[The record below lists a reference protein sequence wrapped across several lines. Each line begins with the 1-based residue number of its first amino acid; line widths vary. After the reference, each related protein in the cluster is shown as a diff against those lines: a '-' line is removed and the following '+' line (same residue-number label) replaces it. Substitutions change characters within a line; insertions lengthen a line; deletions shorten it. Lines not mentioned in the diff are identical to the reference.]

1 MAGLSQ
7 STPTWEDG
15 VPFSILTDLGD
26 CRNVNFVNPFEFLG
40 VEPDATEQEIKSAYR
55 QKLKQLHPDKHV
67 GAPDHIVSQLAEF
80 TQQLNDV
87 YKDLNLNLD
96 HYRLLYTREKPKV
109 VNKPNPFS
117 FSSSTLSQIER
128 ANVSAANLN
137 QLLEEFRFPHRTS
150 NLVLTAI
157 RMRSLAL
164 KRPAMEEGFPFQ
176 FAIMFVLGAE
186 IARLIIGQNL
196 GETGDVLDLKG
207 LESQSYLQGATD
219 DAKYFMDIN
228 DSDLQS
234 FITALPSS
242 IGTWV
247 IEEIKKISN
256 GVREAELVL
265 QRFIVSGMV
274 FILFQV

>member
-1 MAGLSQ
+1 MGS
-7 STPTWEDG
+7 
-15 VPFSILTDLGD
+15 
-26 CRNVNFVNPFEFLG
+26 VNPFEFLG

-87 YKDLNLNLD
+87 YKYLNLNLD
-96 HYRLLYTREKPKV
+96 HYRLLYTREKSKI

-117 FSSSTLSQIER
+117 FSTSTLSQLER
-128 ANVSAANLN
+128 ANISTTNLN
-137 QLLEEFRFPHRTS
+137 QLLEELRFPHRTS
-150 NLVLTAI
+150 NLALTAI

-186 IARLIIGQNL
+186 IARLILGQNL
-196 GETGDVLDLKG
+196 GETGDVLDLMG
-207 LESQSYLQGATD
+207 LESQSYIQGATD
-219 DAKYFMDIN
+219 DAKYFMDII
-228 DSDLQS
+228 DSDIQS
-234 FITALPSS
+234 FITTLPSN

-247 IEEIKKISN
+247 TSETKKISN
-256 GVREAELVL
+256 GVSVAEAMV

>member
-1 MAGLSQ
+1 M
-7 STPTWEDG
+7 
-15 VPFSILTDLGD
+15 SISVLPNLAH
-26 CRNVNFVNPFEFLG
+26 CRNVESVNPFEFLG

-55 QKLKQLHPDKHV
+55 QKLKQLHPDKQF
-67 GAPDHIVSQLAEF
+67 GAPDHIVSQLKEF

-117 FSSSTLSQIER
+117 FSTSTLSQLER
-128 ANVSAANLN
+128 ANVSTANLN
-137 QLLEEFRFPHRTS
+137 QLLEGLRFPHSTS
-150 NLVLTAI
+150 NLALTAI

-164 KRPAMEEGFPFQ
+164 KGPAIQEVFPFQ
-176 FAIMFVLGAE
+176 FAVMFVLGAE
-186 IARLIIGQNL
+186 IARLIYGQNL
-196 GETGDVLDLKG
+196 GETGDVLDLMG
-207 LESQSYLQGATD
+207 LESQSYIQGATD
-219 DAKYFMDIN
+219 DAKYFMDII
-228 DSDLQS
+228 DSDIQS
-234 FITALPSS
+234 FITTLPSH

-247 IEEIKKISN
+247 SYETKKISN
-256 GVREAELVL
+256 GVKTAETIL

>member
-1 MAGLSQ
+1 LNH
-7 STPTWEDG
+7 
-15 VPFSILTDLGD
+15 
-26 CRNVNFVNPFEFLG
+26 CRNVGSVNPFEFLG

-67 GAPDHIVSQLAEF
+67 GAPEHIVSQLKEF

-117 FSSSTLSQIER
+117 FSTSTLSQLER
-128 ANVSAANLN
+128 ANVSTTNLN
-137 QLLEEFRFPHRTS
+137 QLLEELKFPHRTS
-150 NLVLTAI
+150 NLALTAI

-164 KRPAMEEGFPFQ
+164 KGPAVEEGFPFQ
-176 FAIMFVLGAE
+176 FAIMFMLGAE
-186 IARLIIGQNL
+186 IARLIFGQNL
-196 GETGDVLDLKG
+196 GETGDVLDLNG
-207 LESQSYLQGATD
+207 LESQSYVQGATD
-219 DAKYFMDIN
+219 DAKYFMDVI
-228 DSDLQS
+228 DSDIQS
-234 FITALPSS
+234 FITTLPSN

-247 IEEIKKISN
+247 TSETKKISN
-256 GVREAELVL
+256 GMSVPEAMV